1 MTTYQYLIGRNLWVR
16 SDPRWNA
23 AIEMFALPLFS
34 DRDRAFIMSAVD
46 FERRAIDWEAIF
58 AGAEAWPRAKQILL
72 HIAHALFGDGE
83 CQLAVLGEL
92 DTAERAAALMVIAER
107 YR

>member
-34 DRDRAFIMSAVD
+34 DRERAAIMAAVD
-46 FERRAIDWEAIF
+46 FEHRHIDWEAIF
-58 AGAEAWPRAKQILL
+58 AAAESWARPKQILL
-72 HIAHALFGDGE
+72 HIAHALFEDGD
-83 CQLAVLGEL
+83 CQLAVLGQL